1 MRSRAPFFP
10 AAFAVLYVLLS
21 PLSASSQGRQP
32 PPPAQEQVQVPDSSG
47 WSVHQAVAN
56 LRASER
62 GVRLAALRRLAEE
75 PGENIRK
82 WIAETAQYD
91 PEPRIRYE
99 AVNILAKRAESASVP
114 VLMQIAQNDKDD
126 RVATAARV
134 ALQKSGHAPPG
145 TAAPSRPAPA
155 GGQAQTGQPAAASPG
170 QPQQQQPQQPQQPQP
185 PRRKEYDEEGN
196 ELPPGYLDAGGGGGS
211 MIDEEL
217 LAASKED
224 KRVHSGFL
232 PALGFDG
239 EMGSPR
245 TTLARSSVG
254 IQLGLEHS
262 GVYNEVLTTTA
273 NAMVISEIEGLN
285 DYELTDFSVLLGG
298 TWSPWEFL
306 ELGLGVEVLTAE
318 KLSHDQLWKYRE
330 GTNEGETIDPT
341 ENDTAAE
348 YVYDDSSYSGAAF
361 GFLSLDIK
369 TLFHRS
375 EIARIG
381 MALRVTFPT
390 HSGERFQSGIGAASL
405 YLPVRS
411 WDRNVH
417 ETRDA
422 TMWGIEPGIIAS
434 FAPIDHLT
442 IYADITYL
450 VTVLSYTEYE
460 HGLKDN
466 QQTQEK
472 EDLSAAGMF
481 MIPNLGAQYRLL
493 DESLGIQLAL
503 QPTVYL
509 GTAQSAAM
517 ASFGIVPG
525 VAYTIAE
532 MVELSLTASI
542 EAGGD
547 ASKPL
552 YCTDLEPS
560 DDSPPIPCGV
570 GRRFGFALQASYAF

>member
-10 AAFAVLYVLLS
+10 ATLALLYVLFS
-21 PLSASSQGRQP
+21 PLVVGAQGGQP
-32 PPPAQEQVQVPDSSG
+32 PPSAREQVQVPDSSG
-47 WSVHQAVAN
+47 WSVQQAVAN
-56 LRASER
+56 LRASEK
-62 GVRLAALRRLAEE
+62 GVRLAALRRLARE

-91 PEPRIRYE
+91 PEPRLRYE

-114 VLMQIAQNDKDD
+114 VLMQIAQNEKDD

-134 ALQKSGHAPPG
+134 ALQQSGQAPPG
-145 TAAPSRPAPA
+145 TAAPSQTPTA
-155 GGQAQTGQPAAASPG
+155 GGQAEAGQAAAASPG
-170 QPQQQQPQQPQQPQP
+170 QQQQQPQQQPQP
-185 PRRKEYDEEGN
+185 PQRKEYDEEGN
-196 ELPPGYLDAGGGGGS
+196 ELPPGYLDAGGGGS

-217 LAASKED
+217 LAASKVEE
-224 KRVHSGFL
+224 RLHSGFL

-239 EMGSPR
+239 EMGRPR

-273 NAMVISEIEGLN
+273 NAMGGSEIEGLN
-285 DYELTDFSVLLGG
+285 DYELTDFSMLLEGA
-298 TWSPWEFL
+298 WSPWEFL
-306 ELGLGVEVLTAE
+306 ELGLGIEVLTAE

-330 GTNEGETIDPT
+330 GSNEGETIDPT

-348 YVYDDSSYSGAAF
+348 YVYGDSSYSGAAF

-381 MALRVTFPT
+381 MALRLTFPT
-390 HSGERFQSGIGAASL
+390 HTGERFQSGIGAASL
-405 YLPVRS
+405 YLPART
-411 WDRNVH
+411 WDRDVH
-417 ETRDA
+417 ETKDA

-442 IYADITYL
+442 IYTDITYL

-460 HGLKDN
+460 HGLE
-466 QQTQEK
+466 QGRQAQEE

-481 MIPNLGAQYRLL
+481 LIPNLGAQYRLL

-525 VAYTIAE
+525 VFYTIAD
-532 MVELSLTASI
+532 MIDLSLTASI

-570 GRRFGFALQASYAF
+570 GRRFGVALQAGYVF